1 MIRKKKSRPTLVL
14 VVYAKRNIRDMAER
28 AFRSISNQT
37 RKPDKLLVIDD
48 SSEAGFDDVKER
60 VLDIRL
66 DKCHVQVMRNERT
79 PGLCGAMNTA
89 ILKVMEYADETQ
101 TYISFLREEDE
112 ILDNHCQEVLKSS
125 RNSKSSL
132 ILSNFNIKSKKSPII
147 MAESDVPSIHLRT
160 LYGLN
165 LDNASCLMAAIA
177 VRLDAILEAGMFNE
191 ALRGMQIHELLLR
204 ISELPNRIW
213 TPTRKITLNAP
224 PSGYNKHESL
234 DGQIIDRSHELTSSV
249 ILDMRRGSR
258 TFCLL
263 AQNRLD
269 KVTEDSLHKSIAKRI
284 KLRDKGMSQWR
295 WGIKYDLKPQ
305 NKLKLPLPKISAKTK
320 KNLASKFIVVGL
332 ISRSNQDEEKSGLPG
347 LLKDLEWLAKD
358 LGGIHVEILDNAKI
372 GDESYTWFKSLNGKR
387 GKLNINVYKSKHSTS
402 DSTTKGFHLSIARAR
417 REIQQ
422 RVAFI
427 VKKSKSNP
435 IAWFLD
441 EDLSLVNRAMCWSD
455 DECRQWFIFQLAAL
469 FEDIDKDTAYAP
481 AMILGQVTDAPPIPG
496 PMTYRLQLL
505 DAVTA
510 IRRLCKSNHDD
521 TYYYRDFQR
530 VLQKWVSPG
539 REIRDFYYDVS
550 SRDFMHLEFPFDF
563 FPWDNG
569 EFKNSRLTNR
579 DVLQK
584 ILIELPKLTKG
595 KQVFRP
601 IFADRHFAVAPENLH
616 EDGFSQRALN
626 QKLVHVPSVLR
637 GGNTLLPI
645 AADSDKYP
653 TITLKGLKYRGK
665 TLTPRRAD
673 MISAVICRYLHGKK
687 VTACALPVRQKRED
701 EGNKDPSELL
711 NPLKYTADTEGFA
724 IYSALKSVLD
734 KRQLDRLDTKRG
746 RNAKEKCNF
755 TEVDFKQFLEYV
767 ADYRRIRTR
776 AIIASFYR
784 VRGLAKLLDAEL
796 VKLKPLMISENNLT
810 DWSKA
815 YEFTKKLIHSL
826 EDIKFD
832 CEPETNKKILSSGFK
847 SVIYKEKDINYFLK
861 DLKKFTRS

>member
-1 MIRKKKSRPTLVL
+1 MSPSKKLTPTLVL

-79 PGLCGAMNTA
+79 PGLCGSMNTA
-89 ILKVMEYADETQ
+89 ILKVMEYADENE

-112 ILDNHCQEVLKSS
+112 ILENHCKEILKSS
-125 RNSKSSL
+125 RNCKSSL
-132 ILSNFNIKSKKSPII
+132 ILSNFNIKGKKKPII
-147 MAESDVPSIHLRT
+147 MTESDTPSIHLQT

-213 TPTRKITLNAP
+213 TPTKKITLNAP
-224 PSGYNKHESL
+224 PSGYQKHESL
-234 DGQIIDRSHELTSSV
+234 DGHIIDRSHELTSSV

-269 KVTEDSLHKSIAKRI
+269 KVTEDSLHKSIVNRI
-284 KLRDKGMSQWR
+284 KLRDKGISQWR
-295 WGIKYDLKPQ
+295 WGIKYDLKP
-305 NKLKLPLPKISAKTK
+305 KKKIKLPLPKISTRTRKV
-320 KNLASKFIVVGL
+320 LASKTIVVGL
-332 ISRSNQDEEKSGLPG
+332 ISRGNQQEEKSGLPG
-347 LLKDLEWLAKD
+347 LLKDFQWLTKYV
-358 LGGIHVEILDNAKI
+358 GGIDVEILDNAKI
-372 GDESYTWFKSLNGKR
+372 GDKSFAWFKRLNGKR
-387 GKLNINVYKSKHSTS
+387 DNLKITVFKPKRSTS
-402 DSTTKGFHLSIARAR
+402 DSTTKGFQLSIARAR

-422 RVAFI
+422 RVASI
-427 VKKSKSNP
+427 VKKSKSSA

-455 DECRQWFIFQLAAL
+455 DECRQWFIFQLGSL
-469 FEDIDKDTAYAP
+469 FEDIAKDSASAP

-510 IRRLCKSNHDD
+510 IRRLRKSNHHD
-521 TYYYRDFQR
+521 TYHYRDFQR

-550 SRDFMHLEFPFDF
+550 SRDFIHLEFPFDF

-569 EFKNSRLTNR
+569 EFRNSRLTNR

-601 IFADRHFAVAPENLH
+601 IFADRHFAVAPEHLH
-616 EDGFSQRALN
+616 EDGFPQRESN
-626 QKLVHVPSVLR
+626 QKLVHVPSILR

-645 AADSDKYP
+645 AADADRYP
-653 TITLKGLKYRGK
+653 TITLKGLKYRRK
-665 TLTPRRAD
+665 PWTPRRAD

-701 EGNKDPSELL
+701 EGNLKPKQLL
-711 NPLKYTADTEGFA
+711 NPLKYMADTEGFA

-755 TEVDFKQFLEYV
+755 TDVDYKQFLEYV
-767 ADYRRIRTR
+767 AEYRKIRTR
-776 AIIASFYR
+776 SIIASFYR

-796 VKLKPLMISENNLT
+796 LKLKSLMLSENNLI
-810 DWSKA
+810 DWSRA
-815 YEFTKKLIHSL
+815 YEFTQELINSL
-826 EDIKFD
+826 QDIKFD
-832 CEPETNKKILSSGFK
+832 CDPKTNKKILSSGFK
-847 SVIYKEKDINYFLK
+847 SVVYKEKDIKAFLK
-861 DLKKFTRS
+861 NLKKFCCA